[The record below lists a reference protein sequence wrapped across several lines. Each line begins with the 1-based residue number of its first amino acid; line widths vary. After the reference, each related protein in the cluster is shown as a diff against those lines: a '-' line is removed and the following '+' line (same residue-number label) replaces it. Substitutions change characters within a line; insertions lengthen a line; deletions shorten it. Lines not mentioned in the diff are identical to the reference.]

1 MAARRFI
8 QPLFLLAPALALVLG
23 LGAAKAQTIPPAL
36 SVTPNPAPAGKAF
49 TLTLNG
55 VATRCGAV
63 YTHQSVSVNEGRI
76 DLQYTVDQMIF
87 IDDPIVAKGDV
98 EPIDPVCPVF
108 VGQETVP
115 TSILPNAPMF
125 AMPALKA
132 GSYEVWATNVP
143 ACAYAK
149 PACAVKLMPVAA
161 GKLAVTEQGAIT
173 YLINP
178 TAVEAGLDFEL
189 SLLSYDFN
197 CGHTFDNL
205 SVAVGE
211 GVITLSFLDHPN
223 PAAICPAIYKPYGPT
238 FKVSGLKAGT
248 YKVKAYRHPACL
260 PCKMLG
266 ETADAGVLTVKTT
279 IAKKGWYLKN
289 DNVVAAKPFDMQLL
303 KDDVGNC
310 QTSFSHQSV
319 STSAGGIYASFLL
332 ETHPERVCIQDMR
345 PFGPTFSMQA
355 LKVGTYPV
363 YPIQLAQCEVT
374 PPFCAIDR
382 IAPVA
387 TDTLLVTQTLAIN
400 ISELRAKSP
409 AVSMRGNKA
418 TFTLP
423 AGRVGTW
430 QAELVTLDGR
440 VLGAK
445 TVTGGAGM
453 QVEIPVGRAPANAVS
468 LLRLTSP
475 EGGQTFMPIVR

>member
-8 QPLFLLAPALALVLG
+8 QPLSMLAPALALAFG
-23 LGAAKAQTIPPAL
+23 LGAAMAQTIPPAL
-36 SVTPNPAPAGKAF
+36 SVIPNPAPAGKNF
-49 TLTLNG
+49 TLTLVG
-55 VATRCGAV
+55 VATRCGAL
-63 YTHQSVSVNEGRI
+63 YTHQSVSVNAGRI
-76 DLQYTVDQMIF
+76 DLQYTVESGIV
-87 IDDPIVAKGDV
+87 IDPPILLKGEV
-98 EPIDPVCPVF
+98 EPIDPVCPVYLAD
-108 VGQETVP
+108 QAAP
-115 TSILPNAPMF
+115 SAILPNGPTF
-125 AMPALKA
+125 ATPALKA

-149 PACAVKLMPVAA
+149 PACAVKLMPVSA
-161 GKLAVTEQGAIT
+161 GKLEVTEQGSIT

-178 TAVEAGLDFEL
+178 TTVEAGQDFEL

-211 GVITLSFLDHPN
+211 GVITLSFLDHAN
-223 PAAICPAIYKPYGPT
+223 PAAICPAIYKPYGPA
-238 FKVSGLKAGT
+238 FKVSGLKAGS

-266 ETADAGVLTVKTT
+266 ETADAGVLTVKASV
-279 IAKKGWYLKN
+279 AKKNWYLKN

-345 PFGPTFSMQA
+345 PFGPTFAMQA
-355 LKVGTYPV
+355 LKVGVYPV
-363 YPIQLAQCEVT
+363 FPIQLAQCEVT

-382 IAPVA
+382 LAPVA
-387 TDTLLVTQTLAIN
+387 TDTLMVTQT
-400 ISELRAKSP
+400 ISILLSEMRAKAP
-409 AVSMRGNKA
+409 AVSLRGNKA
-418 TFTLP
+418 TFALP
-423 AGRVGTW
+423 AGRAGTW

-440 VLGAK
+440 VLAAK